1 MEEVDEYD
9 FFVLY
14 KKDEAGLYTAQ
25 GYWTKNRERQW
36 SLNTMLIFPHC
47 QKNGFGGLMIG
58 LSYLILKVSGEVGS
72 PETPLSDKG
81 RESFEKFW
89 KISIVKYLRSAGRLS
104 LEGMSLATGI
114 AKEDLLRAMRLMN
127 MIKKNSE
134 HEVFFES
141 PDIKKVENLERRLLV
156 ERQLLVEKSLKLEG
170 WPEQE
175 PAELEK

>member
-1 MEEVDEYD
+1 MRRISPR
-9 FFVLY
+9 L
-14 KKDEAGLYTAQ
+14 Q
-25 GYWTKNRERQW
+25 PQ
-36 SLNTMLIFPHC
+36 
-47 QKNGFGGLMIG
+47 
-58 LSYLILKVSGEVGS
+58 VSGEVGS

-89 KISIVKYLRSAGRLS
+89 KISIVKYLRSEGRLS

-134 HEVFFES
+134 HKVFFES
-141 PDIKKVENLERRLLV
+141 PDMKKVENLERRLLV

-175 PAELEK
+175 PAESEK